1 MKRGLLIGTLISLG
15 LCAIMLILSIFGISF
30 FEGVKADILISF
42 AALTAGGI
50 FAISS
55 VNLIKYNKK
64 IAYISLGAICLAVL
78 LIIINTF
85 TEIGGVFADITF
97 TVATL
102 SILFNVIVSGNLK
115 LQKRLLA
122 VQIIAYVV
130 VGLLCTYLILM
141 NFGVFDFSKT
151 WEIMLVLIILT
162 VAMLITLAVV
172 SNKAPSVE
180 QTSKDYVKIPRSEYE
195 ELLTK
200 AKKYDEQTKSE

>member
-1 MKRGLLIGTLISLG
+1 MKKGLLIGTLISLG
-15 LCAIMLILSIFGISF
+15 SCAVMLILSIFGISF
-30 FEGVKADILISF
+30 FEGVKGDILISF
-42 AALTAGGI
+42 ATLTAGGI

-78 LIIINTF
+78 LIIISTF
-85 TEIGGVFADITF
+85 AEIGGVFSDITF

-122 VQIIAYVV
+122 LQIVAYVI
-130 VGLLCTYLILM
+130 VGLLCLYLILM
-141 NFGVFDFSKT
+141 IFGILSFVKT
-151 WEIMLVLIILT
+151 WQIMLVLIILT

-172 SNKAPSVE
+172 SNKAPNVE
-180 QTSKDYVKIPRSEYE
+180 QPTKDYVKIPRAEYE
-195 ELLTK
+195 ELLVK
-200 AKKYDEQTKSE
+200 AKKYDELNVK